1 MDADQPGGRG
11 DAPSTDADDLDVE
24 GILLRDGSR
33 MSARRLDQIVAEA
46 LAEAGELLDAAP
58 VQAPLPPGVNEYEA
72 AVDAMLDDAHLAAP
86 HEVPALVVRHAA
98 VLGATHTVTYLADLQ
113 QNVLVPFLGSSAP
126 AVELKPLSVDTTLA
140 GRAFQH
146 VRVLTQSLPEAAGL
160 RVWLPLLDGTER
172 LGVLGLSIPA
182 GTSADELHHGALGR
196 RLRRLASMT
205 ADLVVTKTFYGDTIV
220 KVRRHSAMNLA
231 AELHWS
237 LLPPLMFAGR
247 QVTISAAFEP
257 AYDVAGD
264 SVDYAVDAGWA
275 RFGIFDG
282 MGHDL
287 HSAHLSALTVA
298 AYRNSRR
305 AGRSLTT
312 TALAIDD
319 AVHAVWSGEGYCS
332 GLLAELDTT
341 TGRLS
346 WINAGHPEPLVL
358 RDRKLVRSLHVEPG
372 LPFGLGPTPTP
383 QANEY
388 TVGSYRLQPGDQVVL
403 YTDGVT
409 DARDPDGAGFGVR
422 RLVDLLTRMD
432 DPLLPP
438 AETMRRVVRALLE
451 HQQGRLT
458 DDATLLSV
466 QWRTDDD
473 SEQALLP

>member
-1 MDADQPGGRG
+1 MDADQPRRRG
-11 DAPSTDADDLDVE
+11 EAPSSDGVDLDVE
-24 GILLRDGSR
+24 GILLNDGSR
-33 MSARRLDQIVAEA
+33 MSPTRLDQIVAEA
-46 LAEAGELLDAAP
+46 LAEGEDLLNAASP
-58 VQAPLPPGVNEYEA
+58 HAPLPPGMNEYEA
-72 AVDAMLDDAHLAAP
+72 AVDAMLHDAHVAAP
-86 HEVPALVVRHAA
+86 HEVPALVARHAA
-98 VLGATHTVTYLADLQ
+98 VLGATQAVTYLADLQ

-126 AVELKPLSVDTTLA
+126 GVELKPLAVDTTLA

-146 VRVLTQSLPEAAGL
+146 VRVLTQSLPDEAAGL
-160 RVWLPLLDGTER
+160 RVWLPLLDSTER
-172 LGVLGLSIPA
+172 LGVLGLTIPA
-182 GTSADELHHGALGR
+182 GTSAYELHHGALGR
-196 RLRRLASMT
+196 RLGRLASLT

-220 KVRRHSAMNLA
+220 KVRRHTAMDLA

-237 LLPPLMFAGR
+237 LLPPLIFSGR
-247 QVTISAAFEP
+247 QVTIAAAFEP
-257 AYDVAGD
+257 AYNVAGD
-264 SVDYAVDAGWA
+264 AVDYAVDAGWA

-287 HSAHLSALTVA
+287 QSAHLSALTVA

-312 TALAIDD
+312 TARTIDD
-319 AVHAVWSGEGYCS
+319 AVQAFWSGEGYCS

-388 TVGSYRLQPGDQVVL
+388 TVGTYRLQPGDQVVL

-422 RLVDLLTRMD
+422 RLVDLLTRTD

-438 AETMRRVVRALLE
+438 PEKMRRLVRALLE
-451 HQQGRLT
+451 HQRGRLT

-466 QWRTDDD
+466 TWRSD
-473 SEQALLP
+473 SEQVLLP